1 MDIVL
6 LVARIFISVVFLFSG
21 IHKSL
26 YFEAG
31 QQEFRAAK
39 IPLPDVCL
47 VMVIALHLI
56 ASICLIIGFCAQ
68 LSALALAAFT
78 VVVTLW
84 VHDFWNRS
92 GEQRLNGARDA
103 TANLAII
110 GGLLMVCLLYT
121 SPSPRDQR
129 GSRMP
134 SSA

>member
-6 LVARIFISVVFLFSG
+6 LVARIFISIVFLFSG

-31 QQEFRAAK
+31 RQEFRAAK
-39 IPLPDVCL
+39 IPLPDICL

-56 ASICLIIGFCAQ
+56 ASVCLIIGFYAQ

-78 VVVTLW
+78 VIVTLW

-110 GGLLMVCLLYT
+110 GGLLMVVAVG
-121 SPSPRDQR
+121 P
-129 GSRMP
+129 GSYVLF
-134 SSA
+134 